1 MLNREDVIYL
11 GALIIKLG
19 LDYIRW
25 TQLTP
30 VILVWGFMLI
40 MLAGLGFVG
49 VYEMA
54 RSNPDTIDALIER
67 VEPLVERF
75 IDPATEPATERDE
88 ESVSIQLTEDD
99 IIPWILRA
107 WGILA
112 LVGLLMSSIRT
123 WIWGAPERWPLG
135 RKFAVAGIASL
146 IAGWAFLGGAALL
159 DPSLRMIHL
168 VVYGALVPLLLFGL
182 SAWALGIG
190 YVVDRVKQAIDA
202 AVAQRTSSSALW
214 TQQEP

>member
-1 MLNREDVIYL
+1 MLNRDDVIYL

-19 LDYIRW
+19 LDYVRW

-30 VILVWGFMLI
+30 VLLVWGFMLI

-67 VEPLVERF
+67 VEPLAERF
-75 IDPATEPATERDE
+75 IDPVTAPETESEE

-123 WIWGAPERWPLG
+123 WVWGAPERWPLR
-135 RKFAVAGIASL
+135 RKFGVAGIASL

-168 VVYGALVPLLLFGL
+168 VVYGALVPLVLFAL
-182 SAWALGIG
+182 CAWALGVG
-190 YVVDRVKQAIDA
+190 YVVDRVKQFIDTL
-202 AVAQRTSSSALW
+202 VSKRTSTSAIW
-214 TQQEP
+214 TQDAS